1 MNELVIP
8 TKMPAASEVAGQ
20 SARQRAYEGLRAA
33 ILRGQFEP
41 GTFIEEAVACAV
53 TGVSRTP
60 VREALSQLAA
70 EGYLDLHRRRGAM
83 LKPISADELFDLYE
97 VRHMVESRAVRRICV
112 EKRPI
117 PRILHEICAAHDE
130 IEEGDHLAFAE
141 LNRHFHEAI
150 VAASGN
156 KVLLQV
162 FENLR
167 ANLTRVAMLS
177 FRLGVQRTSEG
188 TQHRRLV
195 EALEAHDLD
204 LALERVDIHLSRMP
218 RLVASLSGSAQHGG
232 QGG

>member
-1 MNELVIP
+1 MNQSV
-8 TKMPAASEVAGQ
+8 MPNGAKAAIAGQ
-20 SARQRAYEGLRAA
+20 SARQRAYQGLRAA
-33 ILRGQFEP
+33 ILRGEFEP
-41 GTFIEEAVACAV
+41 GTFIEEAVACEA

-60 VREALSQLAA
+60 VREALSRLAA
-70 EGYLDLHRRRGAM
+70 EGYIDLHRRRGAM

-97 VRHMVESRAVRRICV
+97 VRHMVESRAVRRICL

-117 PRILHEICAAHDE
+117 PTVLHEICEAHDK

-141 LNRHFHEAI
+141 LNRLFHEAI

-177 FRLGVQRTSEG
+177 FRLGVRRTSEG
-188 TQHRRLV
+188 GQHRRLV
-195 EALEAHDLD
+195 EALEAHDVD

-218 RLVASLSGSAQHGG
+218 RLVASLSGSPKPDG